1 MSSSSFDPSLL
12 DAKAE
17 EVPQTHPTELRGL
30 TSAQV
35 EERISQGKINLN
47 TDLKTKSIKELFIEN
62 LCTLFNLINL
72 VLSILVLVTGAFK
85 NLTFLGVVFLN
96 TAIGVVQSVR
106 SKRMVDKLT
115 LLATGKRSSS
125 TLTRSYWTI
134 WYALAVATKFPR
146 TPSWFPAT
154 PR

>member
-1 MSSSSFDPSLL
+1 M
-12 DAKAE
+12 
-17 EVPQTHPTELRGL
+17 PQTHSTELRGL

-115 LLATGKRSSS
+115 LLATKRVVVIRDGKRSSS

>member
-17 EVPQTHPTELRGL
+17 EAPQTHSTELRGL

-62 LCTLFNLINL
+62 LCTLFNLIT
-72 VLSILVLVTGAFK
+72 LSCLFW
-85 NLTFLGVVFLN
+85 FLSPGPL
-96 TAIGVVQSVR
+96 
-106 SKRMVDKLT
+106 
-115 LLATGKRSSS
+115 
-125 TLTRSYWTI
+125 
-134 WYALAVATKFPR
+134 R
-146 TPSWFPAT
+146 TSRFWAWCS
-154 PR
+154 